1 MYPYI
6 MYLFY
11 VGAVI
16 GCAVLLLQRRRRR
29 HKNSMRPAP
38 LEVAL
43 VRGGLGAVVETVIF
57 DLYNR
62 AIIEL
67 KPDRTTR
74 KLQAHILPEA
84 GNALSPLEAVS
95 VQAFVAVQGNVRALQ
110 ETRRHLT
117 ANLRDIE
124 ENMQKAGWWKTPAR
138 WHWLMS
144 VIVPC
149 LILLGSLRFMDYYD
163 GPEKWLLM
171 LTVPIFALLGRR
183 IVVHEMFGPTQLGK
197 NLLATLR
204 REGVPQEE
212 LLVQVA
218 LYGAQRLAD
227 RPAYRLFCV
236 MTRSIPYE
244 ALQ

>member
-1 MYPYI
+1 M
-6 MYLFY
+6 
-11 VGAVI
+11 
-16 GCAVLLLQRRRRR
+16 
-29 HKNSMRPAP
+29 
-38 LEVAL
+38 
-43 VRGGLGAVVETVIF
+43 F

-62 AIIEL
+62 KIIEL

-74 KLQAHILPEA
+74 KLQAHILQEP

-138 WHWLMS
+138 WHWMMS
-144 VIVPC
+144 VMVPC
-149 LILLGSLRFMDYYD
+149 LILLGSLRFMEYY
-163 GPEKWLLM
+163 GGLEKWLLM
-171 LTVPIFALLGRR
+171 LTVPVFALFGRR
-183 IVVHEMFGPTQLGK
+183 IIVHEMFGSTKLGK

-204 REGVPQEE
+204 RDGISQEE
-212 LLVQVA
+212 QLVQVA
-218 LYGAQRLAD
+218 LYGTQHLAD

-236 MTRSIPYE
+236 MTRNIPYE